1 MRATITRQARR
12 SRFRSPKDID
22 TLDEISILNRH
33 YPFNSAESERLSY
46 LIFHINLPMAS
57 TALSDRPKS
66 RQYDNSDDLTRFDAE
81 MEEAFNGFANRLDDD
96 RDATVRDRL
105 SATDVAEALGIDEE
119 ITISKRRKPIP
130 KLDSAR

>member
-1 MRATITRQARR
+1 
-12 SRFRSPKDID
+12 
-22 TLDEISILNRH
+22 
-33 YPFNSAESERLSY
+33 
-46 LIFHINLPMAS
+46 MAS